1 MINDSVKE
9 ELRPRLIEYVSQI
22 TTPSRKAGK
31 NMFVCPLC
39 GSGSHGGRNSDGAFH
54 VTGAVSIHVNQE
66 DLLKAITE
74 LLPMKPARHG
84 GTF

>member
-54 VTGAVSIHVNQE
+54 VTGATWYCHSCKQ
-66 DLLKAITE
+66 DAGL
-74 LLPMKPARHG
+74 
-84 GTF
+84 

>member
-31 NMFVCPLC
+31 NMFVCPFGLRYF
-39 GSGSHGGRNSDGAFH
+39 GLLWTYGGAEHAISEHLF
-54 VTGAVSIHVNQE
+54 VLILE
-66 DLLKAITE
+66 DID
-74 LLPMKPARHG
+74 
-84 GTF
+84 